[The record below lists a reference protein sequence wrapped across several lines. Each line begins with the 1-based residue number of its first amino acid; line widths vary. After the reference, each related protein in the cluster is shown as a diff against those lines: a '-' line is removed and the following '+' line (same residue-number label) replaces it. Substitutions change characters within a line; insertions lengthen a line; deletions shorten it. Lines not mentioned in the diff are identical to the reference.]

1 MKQWPINRWLRSKR
15 IDRTRNPVKL
25 GNSTRR
31 HWPTTGARRRNRNSV
46 KKKKLGTIGC
56 RATFPLNGRRRLKKK
71 RNKNIDITLH
81 KTLVII
87 NDTASRFIKEGLTA
101 AAASSIDRRR
111 RRRRLDGLDL
121 DIETRWKKR
130 STSQNSHP
138 KKTNK
143 IDGHRRRRGICRH
156 AVHEEIKKIGKKTS
170 VSCNSFVAFG

>member
-46 KKKKLGTIGC
+46 KKKT
-56 RATFPLNGRRRLKKK
+56 RYDRMSSHFSTERSSAAQKK